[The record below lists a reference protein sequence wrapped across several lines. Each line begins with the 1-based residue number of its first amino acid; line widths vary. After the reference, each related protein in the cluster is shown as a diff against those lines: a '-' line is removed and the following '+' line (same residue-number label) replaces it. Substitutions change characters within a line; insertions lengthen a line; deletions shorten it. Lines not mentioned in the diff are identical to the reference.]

1 MEILQVAWVICD
13 PYSPLDRGAR
23 DVARGGRHRDGHA
36 VPERLLRR
44 DQERVAAAPLRAA
57 CGGAQPRRTRRGE
70 RRSKRAERAGAH
82 NPGQPHN
89 PGQLAD
95 VPRHFPLL
103 PPAHELLVSAVVITL
118 SWRRL
123 AAPDAMEAAG
133 THAAG
138 HAGAQHSPR
147 RRPRRDRLSSR
158 GSARVRPAIATAC
171 TPLRLRSPARRAASA
186 PVRGAVGAAACR
198 ARADC
203 GVCVCVSRSGAAE
216 RPVAPRWRPPR
227 ACFPSIHTHRHTYI
241 PAARACFPSIH
252 THTQTYILPALCFPS
267 RPVSRAWPRVL
278 CVCQAASMCDRW
290 WGGEGER
297 GGFGEAGV
305 VERQR
310 ERGRRGREGG
320 RTCTSVVCAVCGG
333 SGVCVCVCVCVYCGE
348 RHRPRET
355 QREKVCVRVRERK
368 REREEKLERERK
380 GQRARASCTCVAC
393 ACASASVRA
402 YIYASAAQRKTAVQR
417 G

>member
-1 MEILQVAWVICD
+1 MEILQVAWVVCD

-241 PAARACFPSIH
+241 PAARACFPYIH
-252 THTQTYILPALCFPS
+252 TDRHTYPRRC
-267 RPVSRAWPRVL
+267 VSHLAPCREPGHAC
-278 CVCQAASMCDRW
+278 CVCVRLRPCVIGGGGVREKGEGSGKRESTRDRESE
-290 WGGEGER
+290 GGEGER
-297 GGFGEAGV
+297 EEGLAHRLFVRCV
-305 VERQR
+305 V
-310 ERGRRGREGG
+310 
-320 RTCTSVVCAVCGG
+320 AV
-333 SGVCVCVCVCVYCGE
+333 VCVCVCVFVCIVESDTDRE
-348 RHRPRET
+348 RL
-355 QREKVCVRVRERK
+355 RERK
-368 REREEKLERERK
+368 
-380 GQRARASCTCVAC
+380 CVC
-393 ACASASVRA
+393 A
-402 YIYASAAQRKTAVQR
+402 
-417 G
+417 

>member
-1 MEILQVAWVICD
+1 MSLAVGGIATGMPSQSGCCAETRSGWRRPRC
-13 PYSPLDRGAR
+13 AR
-23 DVARGGRHRDGHA
+23 HAAGR
-36 VPERLLRR
+36 
-44 DQERVAAAPLRAA
+44 
-57 CGGAQPRRTRRGE
+57 
-70 RRSKRAERAGAH
+70 SRAGPAAGSAGANAPNAPAPTTPASH
-82 NPGQPHN
+82 TTQASWPMCPDIF
-89 PGQLAD
+89 LCCR
-95 VPRHFPLL
+95 PRTTG
-103 PPAHELLVSAVVITL
+103 AVVITL

-393 ACASASVRA
+393 ACASASVCA